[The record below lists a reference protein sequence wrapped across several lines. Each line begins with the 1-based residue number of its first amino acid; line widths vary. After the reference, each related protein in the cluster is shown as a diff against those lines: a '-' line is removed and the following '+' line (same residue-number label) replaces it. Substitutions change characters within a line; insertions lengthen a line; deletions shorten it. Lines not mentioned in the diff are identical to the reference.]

1 LDKSVRRC
9 GVVGFEKFVRKN
21 KELVEQAEKI
31 GVDVKSV
38 FNSVWE
44 RYRERYSEKTIFTR
58 VRAALRR
65 EIRAKTASKIK
76 GIIAGSR
83 DRFGKSWP
91 IRLAVVRSSGE
102 HIEVSTWSYENV
114 KIGNGSGEVPVPSI
128 AELSVQKDE
137 QYGSYQLLKIE
148 QAKRLSSEEAVEK
161 LLQVAVEPS
170 ELDESSLYKIVVV
183 KGVIN
188 AVVPAT
194 RFEDGEP
201 AGTYPV
207 LTEDAREK
215 PNTWPTMQ
223 IWLRPDDD
231 TRCRLILER
240 PRYSKPHYAVEDLF
254 LLCDDATEL
263 KDHVEQAQYVQDG
276 LEGRSVIAVGVML
289 QYNKTRLADGTPVNY
304 VDIGVAGLYEY
315 EGEPKQS
322 ELTRREEE
330 EEAGYEPA
338 EEEEI
343 DMTQFE
349 DEEEDIDLNELFI
362 DLNELFEEEK
372 KEEKQEEESEESVMD
387 EMAKIAQYVIDNA
400 KWQKGNVEKLDKA
413 LEKYK
418 GDLPATVVTTSFTE
432 SGKDGVSSIIAARF
446 CDDAVAALKIS
457 PDGVYGYCNMCKK
470 GCKHI
475 LTLWQ
480 YPGKQKYE
488 VRVNKEQ
495 KNKEEESGKE
505 ETKETDIEKVKKLIR
520 AYCRALNL
528 PYSSIDE
535 GTATEK
541 LGIRD
546 VPVSVI
552 KRAIEELREE
562 ADA

>member
-1 LDKSVRRC
+1 MEEVKGFC
-9 GVVGFEKFVRKN
+9 PEVVES
-21 KELVEQAEKI
+21 AEKLGI
-31 GVDVKSV
+31 DVEAVVK
-38 FNSVWE
+38 E
-44 RYRERYSEKTIFTR
+44 ISEKYGKKYSKKTVLTKI
-58 VRAALRR
+58 RAALRR
-65 EIRAKTASKIK
+65 EIRAKSATKIK

-83 DRFGKSWP
+83 DRWGRNFP

-137 QYGSYQLLKIE
+137 QYGSYQLLRIE
-148 QAKRLSSEEAVEK
+148 QVKRLSNEEAVEK

-170 ELDESSLYKIVVV
+170 ELDESQLYKIVVV

-194 RFEDGEP
+194 RFEEGEP
-201 AGTYPV
+201 VGTYPV

-215 PNTWPTMQ
+215 PNMWPTMQ

-263 KDHVEQAQYVQDG
+263 KDHIEQAQYVQDG

-315 EGEPKQS
+315 EGEPVQS

-330 EEAGYEPA
+330 EETGYVPA

-343 DMTQFE
+343 DMSKFEEEEEAEYFE
-349 DEEEDIDLNELFI
+349 DEE
-362 DLNELFEEEK
+362 
-372 KEEKQEEESEESVMD
+372 SVME
-387 EMAKIAQYVIDNA
+387 EMAHIAQYVVENA
-400 KWQKGNVEKLDKA
+400 KWQRGNVEKLDKA

-418 GDLPATVVTTSFTE
+418 GNLPATVVTTGFTE
-432 SGKDGVSSIIAARF
+432 SGKDGVSNIIAARF
-446 CDDAVAALKIS
+446 YDGAIAALKIS
-457 PDGVYGYCNMCKK
+457 PDGVYGYCNTCRK

-488 VRVNKEQ
+488 EKVGEEQ
-495 KNKEEESGKE
+495 EKKEEESGKE

-528 PYSSIDE
+528 PYSNIDE

-552 KRAIEELREE
+552 KRAIEELRKE
-562 ADA
+562 ADSNDNGQ

>member
-1 LDKSVRRC
+1 M
-9 GVVGFEKFVRKN
+9 
-21 KELVEQAEKI
+21 
-31 GVDVKSV
+31 
-38 FNSVWE
+38 
-44 RYRERYSEKTIFTR
+44 
-58 VRAALRR
+58 
-65 EIRAKTASKIK
+65 
-76 GIIAGSR
+76 
-83 DRFGKSWP
+83 
-91 IRLAVVRSSGE
+91 
-102 HIEVSTWSYENV
+102 STWSYENV
-114 KIGNGSGEVPVPSI
+114 KIGNSSGEVPVPSI

-148 QAKRLSSEEAVEK
+148 QVKRLSNEETVEK

-170 ELDESSLYKIVVV
+170 ELDESQLYKIVVV

-215 PNTWPTMQ
+215 PNMWPTMQ
-223 IWLRPDDD
+223 IWLKPDDE

-263 KDHVEQAQYVQDG
+263 KDHIEQAQYVQDG

-349 DEEEDIDLNELFI
+349 DEEEDIDLNELF
-362 DLNELFEEEK
+362 EEEK
-372 KEEKQEEESEESVMD
+372 KEEKHEEESEESVMD

-418 GDLPATVVTTSFTE
+418 GNLPATVVTTSFTE
-432 SGKDGVSSIIAARF
+432 SGEDGVSSIIAARF
-446 CDDAVAALKIS
+446 YDDAIAALKIS
-457 PDGVYGYCNMCKK
+457 PDGVYGYCNTCKK

-488 VRVNKEQ
+488 ERMKQE
-495 KNKEEESGKE
+495 E

-546 VPVSVI
+546 IPLSVV
-552 KRAIEELREE
+552 KRAIEELRKE